1 MAKIFNPIRKEQKSI
16 ITHNIQIQ
24 YLRKYDYAKLKG
36 SKSWNEYLFPEL
48 KDIN

>member
-16 ITHNIQIQ
+16 ITHIQIQ
-24 YLRKYDYAKLKG
+24 YLCKYDYAKLKS